1 MNIGVFFGSTS
12 PEHDVSIITGQ
23 LIIAGLKK
31 LNHKV
36 VPVYIDKQGRW
47 LIGEKLGEL
56 KYFTNPLPNPPHP
69 PAGRAGKGEGMA
81 EYYLDLEKSRGK
93 LVFHKKGLRGAELAV
108 DLAFP
113 AFHGA
118 YGEDGT
124 VQGLF
129 EMFHVPYVGCDV
141 TSSAVTMDKIL
152 TKQLC
157 VGQGIPTSKF
167 SFFTGDDWQR
177 DSSAMIERIEQEVK
191 FPCFVKPA
199 RLGSSIGV
207 AKAKDVREL
216 IAAVEVALHYSE
228 RCLVEESVENLMD
241 LTVSVLGNNSPKA
254 SLIQE
259 SVFGE
264 MLFSYED
271 KYLNDGGAQLGKS
284 QKNTIIP
291 ARLDSKIAEEIRAM
305 AVKVFKLL
313 GCSGIARVD
322 FLYDKAQNKY
332 FVSEANTLP
341 GTLYHHLWQ
350 KSGVELSELLTQLLD
365 LARERHE
372 TKKKIATT
380 FESDLLKLAGS
391 AKLRIKGDV

>member
-1 MNIGVFFGSTS
+1 
-12 PEHDVSIITGQ
+12 
-23 LIIAGLKK
+23 
-31 LNHKV
+31 
-36 VPVYIDKQGRW
+36 
-47 LIGEKLGEL
+47 
-56 KYFTNPLPNPPHP
+56 
-69 PAGRAGKGEGMA
+69 
-81 EYYLDLEKSRGK
+81 
-93 LVFHKKGLRGAELAV
+93 
-108 DLAFP
+108 
-113 AFHGA
+113 
-118 YGEDGT
+118 
-124 VQGLF
+124 
-129 EMFHVPYVGCDV
+129 
-141 TSSAVTMDKIL
+141 
-152 TKQLC
+152 
-157 VGQGIPTSKF
+157 
-167 SFFTGDDWQR
+167 
-177 DSSAMIERIEQEVK
+177 
-191 FPCFVKPA
+191 
-199 RLGSSIGV
+199 
-207 AKAKDVREL
+207 
-216 IAAVEVALHYSE
+216 
-228 RCLVEESVENLMD
+228 
-241 LTVSVLGNNSPKA
+241 
-254 SLIQE
+254 
-259 SVFGE
+259 